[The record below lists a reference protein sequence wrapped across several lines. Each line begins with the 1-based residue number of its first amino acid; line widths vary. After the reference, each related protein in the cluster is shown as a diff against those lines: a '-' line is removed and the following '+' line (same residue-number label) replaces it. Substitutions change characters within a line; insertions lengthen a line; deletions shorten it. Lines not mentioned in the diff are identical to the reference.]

1 MNFPTAPPL
10 PDLLVWVICEL
21 GCPLSREQHQWQHNP
36 MGPGWGPW
44 GILGLEVSEKL
55 WRVTLGL
62 WERGRPDLAEL
73 PL

>member
-1 MNFPTAPPL
+1 MNFPTTPPF

-44 GILGLEVSEKL
+44 GILGLEVSGKAMEGDSGAVGK
-55 WRVTLGL
+55 GQ
-62 WERGRPDLAEL
+62 A
-73 PL
+73 